1 MVQIKIIYRK
11 LVINMK
17 YSEQNLVKIAKRENN
32 KKRSYLLVN
41 PLQGKHMPVSPIKA
55 MQLFDSLADKI
66 KDRYKDEKI
75 LFVGFAET
83 ATAIGAR
90 VAINLGDNYI
100 QTTREIIPDVNYMFF
115 SEEHSH
121 ATEQKLVK
129 NDIDGIIKEVDR
141 IIFIED
147 EITTGKTILNIIDI
161 LEKQYPN
168 KLKYGVASLLNGMT
182 DEHLSRYKKRKIEI
196 QYLVKTD
203 HSDYKKYADKYI
215 NDGDYICN
223 LSDEKIEVPILNIE
237 GKMDARRLVN
247 GKKYE
252 EACQRLWNKVNE
264 KIGDIKKEKILVV
277 GTEEFMYPSLYI
289 GSMLENLENEVK
301 CHSTTRSP
309 IMVSRDKEYPLHTRY
324 ELCSLYDSERKTFI
338 YDIDKYDRVLVITD
352 SSLSEKKGI
361 ISLVN
366 ALNEKN
372 ENIVVIRWC

>member
-1 MVQIKIIYRK
+1 MAQIKIIYRK
-11 LVINMK
+11 LVIDMK

-90 VAINLGDNYI
+90 VAVNLWANYI

-264 KIGDIKKEKILVV
+264 KIGNIKKEKILVV

-324 ELCSLYDSERKTFI
+324 ELRSLYDSERKTFI

-372 ENIVVIRWC
+372 ENIVFIRWC

>member
-17 YSEQNLVKIAKRENN
+17 YSEQNLVKIAKTQNN

-41 PLQGKHMPVSPIKA
+41 PLQGKHMPASPIKA

-324 ELCSLYDSERKTFI
+324 ELRSLYDSERKTFI

>member
-41 PLQGKHMPVSPIKA
+41 PLQGKHIPVSPIKA

-90 VAINLGDNYI
+90 VAVNLGANYI

-168 KLKYGVASLLNGMT
+168 KLKYGVTSLLNGMT

-264 KIGDIKKEKILVV
+264 KIGNIKKEKILVV

-309 IMVSRDKEYPLHTRY
+309 IMVGRDKEYPLHTRY
-324 ELCSLYDSERKTFI
+324 ELRSLYDSERKTFI
-338 YDIDKYDRVLVITD
+338 YDIDKYDRVFVITD

>member
-1 MVQIKIIYRK
+1 
-11 LVINMK
+11 MK

-41 PLQGKHMPVSPIKA
+41 PLQGKHMPASPIKA

-264 KIGDIKKEKILVV
+264 KIGNIKKEKILVV

-324 ELCSLYDSERKTFI
+324 ELRSLYDSERKTFI

>member
-1 MVQIKIIYRK
+1 MAQIKIIYRK
-11 LVINMK
+11 LVIDMK

-264 KIGDIKKEKILVV
+264 KIGNIKKEKILVV

-324 ELCSLYDSERKTFI
+324 ELRSLYDSERKTFI
-338 YDIDKYDRVLVITD
+338 YDIDKYDRVFVITD

>member
-41 PLQGKHMPVSPIKA
+41 PLQGKHIPVSPMKA

-90 VAINLGDNYI
+90 VAVNLGANYI

-264 KIGDIKKEKILVV
+264 KIGNIKKEKILVV

-324 ELCSLYDSERKTFI
+324 ELRSLYDSERKTFI

-352 SSLSEKKGI
+352 SSLLEKKGI

>member
-90 VAINLGDNYI
+90 VAVNLGANYI

-264 KIGDIKKEKILVV
+264 KIGNIKKEKILVV

-324 ELCSLYDSERKTFI
+324 ELRSLYDSERKTFI

-372 ENIVVIRWC
+372 ENIVFIRWC

>member
-90 VAINLGDNYI
+90 VAINLGANYI

-264 KIGDIKKEKILVV
+264 KIGNIKKEKILVV

-324 ELCSLYDSERKTFI
+324 ELRSLYDSERKTFI
-338 YDIDKYDRVLVITD
+338 YDIDKYDRVFVITD

>member
-90 VAINLGDNYI
+90 VAINLGANYI

-264 KIGDIKKEKILVV
+264 NIGNIKKEKILVV

-324 ELCSLYDSERKTFI
+324 ELRSLYDSERKTFI
-338 YDIDKYDRVLVITD
+338 YDIDKYDRVFVITD

>member
-90 VAINLGDNYI
+90 VAVNLGDNYI

-264 KIGDIKKEKILVV
+264 KIGNIKKEKILVV

-324 ELCSLYDSERKTFI
+324 ELRSLYDSERKTFI
-338 YDIDKYDRVLVITD
+338 YDIDKYDRVFVITD

>member
-41 PLQGKHMPVSPIKA
+41 PLQGKHMPASPIKA

-324 ELCSLYDSERKTFI
+324 ELRSLYDSERKTFI

>member
-1 MVQIKIIYRK
+1 MAQIKIIYRK
-11 LVINMK
+11 LVIDMK

-182 DEHLSRYKKRKIEI
+182 DEHLSRFKKRKIEI

-264 KIGDIKKEKILVV
+264 KIGNIKKEKILVV

-324 ELCSLYDSERKTFI
+324 ELRSLYDSERKTFI
-338 YDIDKYDRVLVITD
+338 YDIDKYDRVFVITD

>member
-41 PLQGKHMPVSPIKA
+41 PLQGKHMPASPIKA

-90 VAINLGDNYI
+90 VAINLGANYI

-324 ELCSLYDSERKTFI
+324 ELRSLYDSERKTFI